1 MATERTYETGPKKR
15 TSMNIDV
22 GLVRQAKAIL
32 GTANTTDTVHQA
44 LEEVVRREALTSLA
58 SRDWD
63 MTLDELFEVRKGRSF
78 PGE

>member
-1 MATERTYETGPKKR
+1 
-15 TSMNIDV
+15 MNIDV

-32 GTANTTDTVHQA
+32 GTSNTTDTVHQA

-63 MTLDELFEVRKGRSF
+63 MTLDELFQLRKGRSF
-78 PGE
+78 PVG